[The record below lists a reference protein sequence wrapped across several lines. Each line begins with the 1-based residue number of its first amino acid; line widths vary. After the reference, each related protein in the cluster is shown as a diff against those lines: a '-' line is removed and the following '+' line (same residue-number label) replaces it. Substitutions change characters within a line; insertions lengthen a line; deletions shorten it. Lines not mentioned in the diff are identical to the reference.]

1 MLKERLSVVTAD
13 GKLECYILG
22 DQPTTCGLCGART
35 DFDVKEDD
43 TQIHQC
49 LNRECKYQF
58 IAVSEEY
65 E

>member
-1 MLKERLSVVTAD
+1 MVTAV
-13 GKLECYILG
+13 GNLECYIMS

-35 DFDVKEDD
+35 DFDVEKDD

-49 LNRECKYQF
+49 LNPECRYQF
-58 IAVSEEY
+58 IVVIEED

>member
-1 MLKERLSVVTAD
+1 VVTVD
-13 GKLECYILG
+13 GDLECYILG

-43 TQIHQC
+43 TQMHQC
-49 LNRECKYQF
+49 LNQECRYQF
-58 IAVSEEY
+58 IAVSEEC

>member
-1 MLKERLSVVTAD
+1 MVD
-13 GKLECYILG
+13 GNLECYVLS

-35 DFDVKEDD
+35 DFDIEEDD

-58 IAVSEEY
+58 IVVSESDK
-65 E
+65 